1 MKNLKI
7 DKTINRI
14 KRKQLEESIISDKNV
29 NIDIKESARKVK
41 NSKEARAVAQKKKK
55 KRQK

>member
-7 DKTINRI
+7 DKNIKRI
-14 KRKQLEESIISDKNV
+14 KRKQLEKSIISDKNV

-41 NSKEARAVAQKKKK
+41 NSNEVRAVPQKDL
-55 KRQK
+55 QK

>member
-1 MKNLKI
+1 MKNLKT

-29 NIDIKESARKVK
+29 NIDIKDSARKVK
-41 NSKEARAVAQKKKK
+41 NSKEARAVAQETKK
-55 KRQK
+55 KR